1 MRMSATRTAGELA
14 DALAAWAGRLRP
26 DAKDQELAR
35 RSLLDTVAVAVAAR
49 QEPVTQAAR
58 GLSEATRWATAAHAL
73 DYDLHMA
80 STARISVVCASATLA
95 AGGAEAY
102 LPGAGVMA
110 RLGTLLG
117 WNHYQLGWPAT
128 CTSGAPAA
136 AVAARIALGLE
147 EREFATAL
155 EQWVLLVG
163 GNPEGLLPDTSAVP
177 GGLAIKVYPC
187 CYALQRPIAA
197 LASLDLEPEMVAKIR
212 CVTPAAALQPLINHR
227 PQRGWK
233 GSSAASMAW
242 RRLSST
248 VPSASPPSRMTQCS
262 ARRQSGWRE
271 GWRWRHGR
279 EPRAFSIGSSRAE
292 LTFSDGSRQTFA
304 WQRLPE
310 RPPGRRVWRSCAPR
324 SGTAAGALPRR
335 CWGWTGGWLLT
346 SCAGS

>member
-1 MRMSATRTAGELA
+1 
-14 DALAAWAGRLRP
+14 
-26 DAKDQELAR
+26 
-35 RSLLDTVAVAVAAR
+35 
-49 QEPVTQAAR
+49 
-58 GLSEATRWATAAHAL
+58 
-73 DYDLHMA
+73 MA
-80 STARISVVCASATLA
+80 STARISMVCASATLA
-95 AGGAEAY
+95 AGGGAEAY

-136 AVAARIALGLE
+136 AVAAGIALGLE

-155 EQWVLLVG
+155 EQWMLLVG

-212 CVTPAAALQPLINHR
+212 CVMPAAALQPLIHHR
-227 PQRGWK
+227 PQKGWK
-233 GSSAASMAW
+233 RSSAASMAW

-271 GWRWRHGR
+271 GCRWRPGR
-279 EPRAFSIGSSRAE
+279 EPRAFSIGSSRA
-292 LTFSDGSRQTFA
+292 S
-304 WQRLPE
+304 
-310 RPPGRRVWRSCAPR
+310 RPPGLEELRAKVEDCCGSLTEEVLGLDWRLAADFLRRV
-324 SGTAAGALPRR
+324 
-335 CWGWTGGWLLT
+335 LT
-346 SCAGS
+346 